1 VRSEEYYFLAF
12 DEVLLAVCP
21 VGKPQNSRF
30 FSRFGSD
37 HENPSYEQDVSMSDE
52 TIAPQSAS
60 KRRRSGLVTAAGIML
75 VLSGCLGIVFVYQTN
90 SAAIGAFASIVLA
103 AGFLTVQRGR
113 SWRIWAGIASWILIA
128 WGAVFVCGLMRD
140 PNVPFLTSL
149 SEQFRTSAIPSILT
163 VLLSCIGVFVL
174 WAKRKEP
181 PPDEY
186 HHEIASKAISRLDD
200 D

>member
-1 VRSEEYYFLAF
+1 
-12 DEVLLAVCP
+12 
-21 VGKPQNSRF
+21 
-30 FSRFGSD
+30 
-37 HENPSYEQDVSMSDE
+37 MSDE

-60 KRRRSGLVTAAGIML
+60 KRRRSGLVTAAGITL

-113 SWRIWAGIASWILIA
+113 SWRIWAGTASWILIA
-128 WGAVFVCGLMRD
+128 WGAVLVWGLIRD

-181 PPDEY
+181 SPDEY
-186 HHEIASKAISRLDD
+186 HEIASEAISRLDD